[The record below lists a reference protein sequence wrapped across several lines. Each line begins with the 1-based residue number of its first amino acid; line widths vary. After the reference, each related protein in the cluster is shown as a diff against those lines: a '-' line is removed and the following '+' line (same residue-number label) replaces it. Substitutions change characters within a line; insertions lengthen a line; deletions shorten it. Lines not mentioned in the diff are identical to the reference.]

1 MRTTLFETPNSMFTL
16 ICRSSR
22 MDMKNPEN
30 PLHFQNKN
38 EWRVWL
44 QENHATQKEAWL
56 VILKNHA
63 SRPGVF
69 YEEAVE
75 EAVCFGWID
84 GVMKSAPAE
93 YYFLRFTP
101 RKRGSI
107 WSVSNQQRVER
118 LTAQGKM
125 TAAGMAEVRE
135 AKENGEW
142 EAAIRREDISSL
154 PEDLSRAME
163 GNTEAQANFEKYPAS
178 QKKQF
183 LYWIA
188 SARTEKTRQKR
199 IQGTV
204 EMAAKN
210 QRLGEM

>member
-1 MRTTLFETPNSMFTL
+1 
-16 ICRSSR
+16 
-22 MDMKNPEN
+22 MKNPEH
-30 PLHFQNKN
+30 PLRFQNKN
-38 EWRVWL
+38 EWRDWL
-44 QENHATQKEAWL
+44 QENHAAQKEAWL

-63 SRPGVF
+63 ARPGIY

-84 GVMKSAPAE
+84 GVMKSVPAE
-93 YYFLRFTP
+93 HYFLRFTP

-118 LTAQGKM
+118 LTAQGRM
-125 TAAGMAEVRE
+125 AAAGIAKVRE

-154 PEDLSRAME
+154 PEDLSRALL
-163 GNTEAQANFEKYPAS
+163 GNAEAQANFEKYPAS

-188 SARTEKTRQKR
+188 SARTEKTRQQR

-210 QRLGEM
+210 QRLGDM